1 MSKKVTVLF
10 FAGLLIFCFGLTGCP
25 SDDPGPEY
33 NTGTATVKRQGYTGN
48 LITVTITL
56 TEGVITAAR
65 VTGADSTDRGQ
76 IVINRAGAEMV
87 QKNTVEIDTLTG
99 STVTSNAIREAGR
112 EALAKIKRG
121 EFDPQ

>member
-1 MSKKVTVLF
+1 LF
-10 FAGLLIFCFGLTGCP
+10 LTGLLVFCFGLTGCP
-25 SDDPGPEY
+25 SESPGPEY
-33 NTGTATVKRQGYTGN
+33 NTGTATAKVPGYTGN

-56 TEGVITAAR
+56 TERVITSAR

-76 IVINRAGAEMV
+76 IVINRAGAEMI

-112 EALAKIKRG
+112 AALAKIKRG